1 VVHAQGRSVVWHK
14 SYLRDPGPLI
24 HHINDEIAVG
34 DGALAGGHC
43 RAEAACFHVAP
54 PGRRSGTAHA
64 VGPTRRTLHLRVRP
78 VERVNCHSFPL
89 I

>member
-1 VVHAQGRSVVWHK
+1 VVHAQGRSVVWRP
-14 SYLRDPGPLI
+14 SYLRDPGPLV
-24 HHINDEIAVG
+24 HHVHHEMSVG
-34 DGALAGGHC
+34 DGALAGGRC

-78 VERVNCHSFPL
+78 VERVNGDCFSL
-89 I
+89 G

>member
-54 PGRRSGTAHA
+54 PGR
-64 VGPTRRTLHLRVRP
+64 
-78 VERVNCHSFPL
+78 
-89 I
+89 